1 MRVPPVLSSAR
12 YDPGMTELDLLVQ
25 AITEDLDDPS
35 DWGAP
40 VEFRDSLALCALNSA
55 YSLRG
60 SSAAATN
67 VLARYRAFRPTADTD
82 SGPDLLKA
90 MDSAGG
96 PADFARDILRNE
108 SKLPGTNRLRP
119 EGIYEGLSRI
129 AALDTSVTSAEH
141 LRAAAVAGN
150 TSAQAAWLSV
160 KGFGAL
166 AWSYL
171 IMNAGVSTET
181 KPDVMVQRY
190 LARVLGDD
198 SKLNPARTRQL
209 LQLAAAKLTVE
220 PRDLDRAIWLH
231 ESPSK

>member
-1 MRVPPVLSSAR
+1 
-12 YDPGMTELDLLVQ
+12 MTDLDLLLK
-25 AITEDLDDPS
+25 AIAEDLGDPS
-35 DWGAP
+35 GWGAP

-55 YSLRG
+55 FSLRG

-82 SGPDLLKA
+82 SGADLLLA
-90 MDSAGG
+90 MDGAGG
-96 PADFARDILRNE
+96 PTDFARDILRNE
-108 SKLPGTNRLRP
+108 SKLPGTSRVRP
-119 EGIYEGLSRI
+119 EGIYEGLSRLTALETPI
-129 AALDTSVTSAEH
+129 SNTEHLRTAVAAGDTSVK
-141 LRAAAVAGN
+141 
-150 TSAQAAWLSV
+150 AAWLSV

-171 IMNAGVSTET
+171 IMNAGVGTET

-190 LARVLGDD
+190 LARVLGDGQ
-198 SKLNPARTRQL
+198 KLTPARTRDL
-209 LQLAAAKLTVE
+209 LQLAAEELNVE

>member
-1 MRVPPVLSSAR
+1 MVPPPVWAAG
-12 YDPGMTELDLLVQ
+12 YHPDMTDLDLLVK
-25 AITEDLDDPS
+25 AVAEDLGDPS
-35 DWGAP
+35 GWNAP
-40 VEFRDSLALCALNSA
+40 IEFRGSLALCALNSA
-55 YSLRG
+55 YSLRA

-67 VLARYRAFRPTADTD
+67 VLARYRAFRPSADTD
-82 SGPDLLKA
+82 SGPDLMEA

-119 EGIYEGLSRI
+119 EGIYEGLSRL
-129 AALDTSVTSAEH
+129 ATLDTAVTSTEH
-141 LRAAAVAGN
+141 LRTAATNGG
-150 TSAQAAWLSV
+150 TSAKAAWLSV
-160 KGFGAL
+160 SGFGTL

-181 KPDVMVQRY
+181 KPDVMVRRY
-190 LARVLGDD
+190 LARVLGDENG
-198 SKLNPARTRQL
+198 LTPARTRQL
-209 LQLAAAKLTVE
+209 LQLAATKLAVE

>member
-1 MRVPPVLSSAR
+1 
-12 YDPGMTELDLLVQ
+12 MTDLDLLLK
-25 AITEDLDDPS
+25 AIAEDLGDPS

-67 VLARYRAFRPTADTD
+67 VLVRYRAFRPTADTD
-82 SGPDLLKA
+82 SGADLLLA
-90 MDSAGG
+90 MDGAGG
-96 PADFARDILRNE
+96 PVDFAREILRNE
-108 SKLPGTNRLRP
+108 SKLPGTSRVRP
-119 EGIYEGLSRI
+119 EGIYEGLARLATLGTPVLSTGHLRT
-129 AALDTSVTSAEH
+129 AVATGDTSAK
-141 LRAAAVAGN
+141 
-150 TSAQAAWLSV
+150 AAWLSV

-171 IMNAGVSTET
+171 IMNAGVGTET

-190 LARVLGDD
+190 LARVLGDGQ
-198 SKLNPARTRQL
+198 KLTPARTRDL
-209 LQLAAAKLTVE
+209 LQLAAEELNVE

>member
-1 MRVPPVLSSAR
+1 MISSAR
-12 YDPGMTELDLLVQ
+12 YDPGMTELDILMK
-25 AITEDLDDPS
+25 AIAEDLGDPS
-35 DWGAP
+35 SWSAP

-55 YSLRG
+55 YSLRA
-60 SSAAATN
+60 SSAAAAN

-82 SGPDLLKA
+82 SGADLMQA

-96 PADFARDILRNE
+96 PADFARDILDNE

-119 EGIYEGLSRI
+119 EGIYEGLSRL
-129 AALDTSVTSAEH
+129 AALDTAITSTEH
-141 LRAAAVAGN
+141 LRAAATNGSTA
-150 TSAQAAWLSV
+150 AQTAWLSV
-160 KGFGAL
+160 KGFGPL

-190 LARVLGDD
+190 LSRALGDD
-198 SKLNPARTRQL
+198 NRLTLARTRHL
-209 LQLAAAKLTVE
+209 LQLAATKLTVE
-220 PRDLDRAIWLH
+220 PRDLDRAIWRH

>member
-1 MRVPPVLSSAR
+1 
-12 YDPGMTELDLLVQ
+12 MTELDLLLK
-25 AITEDLDDPS
+25 AIAEDLGDPS
-35 DWGAP
+35 EWSAP

-67 VLARYRAFRPTADTD
+67 VLAKYRAFRSSADTD
-82 SGPDLLKA
+82 SGADLLKA
-90 MDSAGG
+90 MDGAGG
-96 PADFARDILRNE
+96 PADFAREILRNE
-108 SKLPGTNRLRP
+108 SRLPGTSRVRP
-119 EGIYEGLSRI
+119 VGIYEGLSRFADLETPVI
-129 AALDTSVTSAEH
+129 STEH
-141 LRAAAVAGN
+141 LRAAVASGD
-150 TSAQAAWLSV
+150 TSVKAAWLSV

-171 IMNAGVSTET
+171 IMNAGVGTET

-190 LARVLGDD
+190 LARVFGDGNALG
-198 SKLNPARTRQL
+198 PARTRNL
-209 LQLAAAKLTVE
+209 LQFAAAELNVE